1 MFASYLPSRTVSPA
15 YCVDFL
21 RPHAPGE
28 GFWLFRKFAGG
39 FDRVP
44 RGYVRELH
52 GAIRRRWL
60 VMGGSLALL
69 GASLLLYLRLGQEL
83 FPITDAGQFLVNVRA
98 QSGTRIEKTEEL
110 VKRVEAAFNRGVPAE
125 DRRMIVSDIGVLYDW
140 PAGYARTPARWTL
153 RSSSCSPRRST
164 AARRARLMPRRS
176 ARCPPRSSAAGVR
189 RMRRA
194 APAAASAVRRWP
206 PGRGGRGSAGRVA
219 KLFNSR
225 TALVRHP

>member
-15 YCVDFL
+15 YCVGFL

-69 GASLLLYLRLGQEL
+69 GASLLYPRLGQEL

-110 VKRVEAAFNRGVPAE
+110 VKRVEAAINRGVPAE
-125 DRRMIVSDIGVLYDW
+125 DRRMIVSDIGVLYEW
-140 PAGYARTPARWTL
+140 PAGYTANAGPMDATVVVLLTEAADRRTSSQAYAEAIRAVSAEEF
-153 RSSSCSPRRST
+153 RCGSSSNETSGTGSGFGRSALAARPRR
-164 AARRARLMPRRS
+164 
-176 ARCPPRSSAAGVR
+176 AGI
-189 RMRRA
+189 
-194 APAAASAVRRWP
+194 S
-206 PGRGGRGSAGRVA
+206 RGGR
-219 KLFNSR
+219 
-225 TALVRHP
+225 